1 MVKKMK
7 KWLAELLRSVAYR
20 LSSPL
25 EGMVYYS
32 QEYKI
37 VPICFNYNRGDR
49 HNHIPNDHMEDYALE
64 AIMKECKQYLQRRV
78 TRYDTTFELLLAV
91 KEYE

>member
-37 VPICFNYNRGDR
+37 VPICYGITLDTRL
-49 HNHIPNDHMEDYALE
+49 PY
-64 AIMKECKQYLQRRV
+64 AIMEEQAMEMLMQGCKKYIEKEQVQYGIRKDMTYKLYV
-78 TRYDTTFELLLAV
+78 AT
-91 KEYE
+91 KER